1 MNTTSLTGRA
11 VKEIELRYT
20 QSGKAVASGTIAV
33 QRKFKNAQGEYESD
47 FIDFVAWG
55 KGGELIANYV
65 KKGEHFGITGT
76 LQTRMYEN
84 SEGRKVKVTEVNV
97 SDFDFPVR
105 PKGQSNNQQNNQTT
119 SQSNTPTSN
128 DPFAGAQPIDMS
140 DDSLPFDWR

>member
-1 MNTTSLTGRA
+1 M
-11 VKEIELRYT
+11 
-20 QSGKAVASGTIAV
+20 
-33 QRKFKNAQGEYESD
+33 
-47 FIDFVAWG
+47 
-55 KGGELIANYV
+55 

-105 PKGQSNNQQNNQTT
+105 PKASNQPDNQSNNQ
-119 SQSNTPTSN
+119 SAPPSN